1 MNKQRKNILHATMR
15 SQVREL
21 LKSELQFKRY
31 SFPKFYVIKYENY
44 VYVD

>member
-1 MNKQRKNILHATMR
+1 MNKQRKNILHAAMI

-21 LKSELQFKRY
+21 LKFELRLKRY
-31 SFPKFYVIKYENY
+31 NFSKFYAIKYENY

>member
-1 MNKQRKNILHATMR
+1 MNKQRKNILRVTVR

-21 LKSELQFKRY
+21 LKPELRLKRY
-31 SFPKFYVIKYENY
+31 SFPKFYAIKYENY